1 MPYVLVE
8 GILGG
13 GGGGI
18 NISQDVTCDY
28 STNSSSISSSP
39 RHGVTRSTQQGKQQP
54 YHVAVSGL
62 KGNTIV
68 LFLYK

>member
-8 GILGG
+8 GIFGG
-13 GGGGI
+13 GGGGT
-18 NISQDVTCDY
+18 NTSQDGTSGY
-28 STNSSSISSSP
+28 STNPSSISSSP

-62 KGNTIV
+62 KGNVIV
-68 LFLYK
+68 LFL